1 MSSVKHE
8 KVLVSGASGFIGSAV
23 VRRLVRAGAEV
34 IATART
40 PSKALEAELEM
51 SVSALDVM
59 QELPSFEGVKTIVHC
74 ATPNDIHS
82 RADDGGLPLGVLGT
96 RRLLEHAAEHEV
108 RRVVYLSTLQVYG
121 TELRGDIDEET
132 PVACESLYGLNHY
145 LGEEV
150 CRYFTQTRGLDILAL
165 RPSNVYGV
173 PAVSTVD
180 RWTLVPMCFVRE
192 AAQTG
197 TITLK
202 SSGKQWR
209 NFVSLNEVTDVVERA
224 LDDFPQ
230 GYTIANVGSHWRASI
245 AEIANMVAEQW
256 LTKTGEALRVDV
268 QSDEP
273 KTANEFHCHS
283 RLFPSALSQDE
294 SRSQMS
300 TVIEGLIDK
309 VQASKEAV

>member
-1 MSSVKHE
+1 MSIVKHE
-8 KVLVSGASGFIGSAV
+8 RVLVTGASGFIGSAV
-23 VRRLVRAGAEV
+23 VRRLARTGAEV

-40 PSKALEAELEM
+40 PSKALEAELGT
-51 SVSALDVM
+51 SVSKLDVM
-59 QELPSFEGVKTIVHC
+59 QALPSFEGVQTIVHC

-82 RADDGGLPLGVLGT
+82 RATDGGLPLGVMGT
-96 RRLLEHAAEHEV
+96 RYLLEHAANQGV

-121 TELRGDIDEET
+121 TELKGYIDEAT
-132 PVACESLYGLNHY
+132 PVACETLYGLNHY

-150 CRYFTQTRGLDILAL
+150 CRYFTQRHGLDILAL

-173 PAVSTVD
+173 PLVSTVD

-209 NFVSLNEVTDVVERA
+209 NFVSLNEVTDVIERA
-224 LDDFPQ
+224 LNDFPK
-230 GYTIANVGSHWRASI
+230 GYAIANVGSNWRASI
-245 AEIANMVAEQW
+245 AEIASMVAEVW
-256 LTKTGEALRVDV
+256 LVKTGQALHIDV
-268 QSDEP
+268 QSDAP

-294 SRSQMS
+294 SRAQMS
-300 TVIEGLIDK
+300 MVIEGLVDK
-309 VQASKEAV
+309 VRAS